1 MMKNNNQ
8 NKYCNCQNF
17 SNDNL
22 INIEKNY
29 FFCEKCGSILIKIS
43 NNNFYYTMKSKQ
55 KINRTE
61 FNPIEIIRSM
71 KKKTESDYP
80 YLSNEYNMNEKEK
93 NNKESFLTSINLY
106 LKYRKIIILTLQ
118 KMMKMFDFTD
128 LIFYQCLFYIDNY
141 LSHNMSE
148 DISEKTVLYYL
159 VGYFLISSK
168 FRETDIYEPS
178 LDSFCGIKNK
188 TYLTVEKISLY
199 EAICLKSI
207 KYNIFSYSAYDW
219 ISELINIGIV
229 FNCEINQ
236 NNSIIL
242 IRGHRHTILN
252 TISKYIQ
259 KILLNIALKNIFI
272 KYTPMYIAFSLI
284 QIAREKYLDKNYINP
299 KLYNNLL
306 NLYGINFNDY
316 KNCYIELKS
325 EIEDKKFDKKDTIKL
340 EELEKKID
348 DNTIN
353 EIEKP
358 KKGSTDDNLK
368 LNNNYKIDKK
378 VVVENKM
385 KSSNAILY
393 LRDNLIKIDEEQR
406 KNENN
411 EINNI
416 INNYNDK
423 NNNIDNI
430 SQINLIKDEAKNN
443 INDLNQ
449 NKIRKS
455 QDLKPLK
462 IKNKS
467 KLFINCN
474 SNIFK
479 SNDDLPKINQ
489 ILDPCLNDILDNKDK
504 IDNNSSSK
512 EVEAVTIK
520 FLKTNHKTL
529 NPIKKTNSID
539 SNNKRYFQ
547 SIFRNNNLNNNLNN
561 NNEFKH
567 KEEFDSMRK
576 TIFGDI
582 VNNHKK
588 VKSTKSISI
597 LSGPKN
603 KMQSSNVI
611 INIQSTHNLIKEDV
625 NDEENKNNNNE
636 INIKGK
642 CKSKE
647 KIKNI
652 FDGKE
657 KKIYLATR
665 RNQSTNKN

>member
-1 MMKNNNQ
+1 
-8 NKYCNCQNF
+8 
-17 SNDNL
+17 
-22 INIEKNY
+22 
-29 FFCEKCGSILIKIS
+29 
-43 NNNFYYTMKSKQ
+43 
-55 KINRTE
+55 
-61 FNPIEIIRSM
+61 
-71 KKKTESDYP
+71 
-80 YLSNEYNMNEKEK
+80 
-93 NNKESFLTSINLY
+93 
-106 LKYRKIIILTLQ
+106 
-118 KMMKMFDFTD
+118 
-128 LIFYQCLFYIDNY
+128 
-141 LSHNMSE
+141 
-148 DISEKTVLYYL
+148 
-159 VGYFLISSK
+159 
-168 FRETDIYEPS
+168 
-178 LDSFCGIKNK
+178 
-188 TYLTVEKISLY
+188 
-199 EAICLKSI
+199 
-207 KYNIFSYSAYDW
+207 
-219 ISELINIGIV
+219 
-229 FNCEINQ
+229 
-236 NNSIIL
+236 
-242 IRGHRHTILN
+242 
-252 TISKYIQ
+252 
-259 KILLNIALKNIFI
+259 
-272 KYTPMYIAFSLI
+272 MYIAFSLI

-358 KKGSTDDNLK
+358 RKSSTDDNLK

-393 LRDNLIKIDEEQR
+393 LRDNLIKIKEEQR

-430 SQINLIKDEAKNN
+430 FQINLIKNEAKNN
-443 INDLNQ
+443 INYLNQ

-512 EVEAVTIK
+512 EAEAVTIK

-561 NNEFKH
+561 NNEIKN